1 MMPAVD
7 ASLRSDLLATP
18 RPGGWEPVRVAA
30 EARLA
35 MQELPDASQEDW
47 KYLDL
52 SPLRKL
58 SFRPAEAASPAPAAS
73 DIPGLVHP
81 EMMATRQ
88 VFVNGFHAPH
98 ASCAS
103 ALPPGVRFFPISTA
117 SEACRLLGTLGEGS
131 PDFFEDL
138 NTARFTEGAVILV
151 PQNVRV
157 EVPLHLLF
165 LTQAPQDGGSV
176 PAVFPRV
183 LVILDRGAE
192 LELVEE
198 YHGEGTYLSCP
209 VGEIRVAEGAI
220 LRHERIQRES
230 IDAFHFGA
238 LRAEVGRGGQYHS
251 RTVSLGGRIS
261 RQRPRV
267 RLAEGAEAS
276 LDGLALLSDTQ
287 VADTHSFLHHAEP
300 HGTSRQLHKC
310 VVDGQARAIFNGQI
324 RVSPGAQG
332 TDAQQQSRNLLLS
345 EKARVDTKP
354 QLEIYADDVK
364 CSHGAAVGQLDPDEL
379 FYLQSRGLTPED
391 ARNLLTYGF
400 AADLL
405 ARIPV
410 ASLRRA
416 LRHLVLA
423 RTQAT
428 SLGDL
433 A

>member
-1 MMPAVD
+1 MTPAVD
-7 ASLRSDLLATP
+7 TGLVSELLASA
-18 RPGGWEPVRVAA
+18 RPGGWEALRAAA

-35 MQELPDASQEDW
+35 GQELPATAMEDW

-52 SPLRKL
+52 APLREL
-58 SFRPAEAASPAPAAS
+58 AFRPAEAGSPAPSAS
-73 DIPGLVHP
+73 DIPGLVHT

-88 VFVNGFHAPH
+88 VFVNGVHAPH
-98 ASCAS
+98 ASCAT
-103 ALPPGVRFFPISTA
+103 AVPPGVRFFPISTA
-117 SEACRLLGTLGEGS
+117 SEACRLLGTLGEGA
-131 PDFFEDL
+131 PDLFEDL
-138 NTARFTEGAVILV
+138 NTARFTEGAVLLV

-165 LTQAPQDGGSV
+165 LTQATPDGAA
-176 PAVFPRV
+176 PMVFPRV

-198 YHGEGTYLSCP
+198 HHGEGAYLSCP
-209 VGEIRVAEGAI
+209 VVEVRVAEGAI

-230 IDAFHFGA
+230 SEAFHFGA
-238 LRAEVGRGGQYHS
+238 LRAEVARGGQYHS
-251 RTVSLGGRIS
+251 RTLSFGGRIS
-261 RQRPRV
+261 RQRPRI
-267 RLAEGAEAS
+267 RLAEGAEAT
-276 LDGLALLSDTQ
+276 LDGLALLGGQQ

-324 RVSPGAQG
+324 RVAPGAQV

-379 FYLQSRGLTPED
+379 FYLQSRGLDPED

-405 ARIPV
+405 ARVPV
-410 ASLRRA
+410 ASLRRS

-423 RTQAT
+423 RTQAA

>member
-1 MMPAVD
+1 MTPAVD
-7 ASLRSDLLATP
+7 ASLLSELLATA
-18 RPGGWEPVRVAA
+18 RPEGWEPVRAAA
-30 EARLA
+30 EARLEA
-35 MQELPDASQEDW
+35 QGLPDTAMEDW

-52 SPLRKL
+52 SPLRER
-58 SFRPAEAASPAPAAS
+58 SFHSAEAASPAPAAS

-98 ASCAS
+98 ASCAT
-103 ALPPGVRFFPISTA
+103 AIPPGVRFFPISTA
-117 SEACRLLGTLGEGS
+117 SEACRLLGTLGEGA

-165 LTQAPQDGGSV
+165 LNRPAGDGV
-176 PAVFPRV
+176 LPAVFPRV
-183 LVILDRGAE
+183 LVALDRGAE

-198 YHGEGTYLSCP
+198 HHGEGAYLSCP
-209 VGEIRVAEGAI
+209 VVEVRVAEGAV

-230 IDAFHFGA
+230 LDAFHFGA
-238 LRAEVGRGGQYHS
+238 LRAEVARGGQYHS
-251 RTVSLGGRIS
+251 RTLSFGGRLS

-267 RLAEGAEAS
+267 RLAEGAEAT
-276 LDGLALLSDTQ
+276 LDGLALIGDSQ

-324 RVSPGAQG
+324 RVAPGAQV

-379 FYLQSRGLTPED
+379 FYLQSRGLDPED

-423 RTQAT
+423 RTQAA

>member
-1 MMPAVD
+1 MSPAV
-7 ASLRSDLLATP
+7 AAGPAPGLLAQA
-18 RPGGWEPVRVAA
+18 RPAGWEELRTAA
-30 EARLA
+30 EARLDGRD
-35 MQELPDASQEDW
+35 LPGTREEDW
-47 KYLDL
+47 KYVDL
-52 SPLRKL
+52 SPLRDL
-58 SFRPAEAASPAPAAS
+58 AFRPAPAPRTAPAS
-73 DIPGLVHP
+73 GDIQPYIHP

-98 ASCAS
+98 ASCVTGV
-103 ALPPGVRFFPISTA
+103 PPGVRFFPISTA
-117 SEACRLLGTLGEGS
+117 SEACRLLGTLGEGD
-131 PDFFEDL
+131 PDLFEDL

-151 PQNVRV
+151 PRNVRV

-165 LTQAPQDGGSV
+165 LNRPEGDGALPV
-176 PAVFPRV
+176 VLPRI
-183 LVILDRGAE
+183 LVSLDRGAE

-198 YHGEGTYLSCP
+198 HHGEGAYLSCP
-209 VGEIRVAEGAI
+209 VVEVRVAEGAV
-220 LRHERIQRES
+220 LRHERVQRDSAE
-230 IDAFHFGA
+230 AFHFGA
-238 LRAEVGRGGQYHS
+238 LRAEVARGGQYHS
-251 RTVSLGGRIS
+251 RTLSFGGRIS

-267 RLAEGAEAS
+267 RLAEDAEAS
-276 LDGLALLSDTQ
+276 LDGLALLGAAQ

-310 VVDGQARAIFNGQI
+310 VVDGQSRAVFNGQI
-324 RVSPGAQG
+324 RVAPGAQV

-345 EKARVDTKP
+345 EQARVDTKP

-379 FYLQSRGLTPED
+379 FYLQSRGLDPED

-410 ASLRRA
+410 ASLRRS

-423 RTQAT
+423 RTRAS